1 MGAIEPQKKAH
12 GEIGEH
18 DIKRR
23 TCQNSEY
30 MANPYNIVKKEV
42 LPNGLVVITEPM
54 EYFHSVSVGIWLRS
68 GSRREPAELNGIS
81 HFIEH
86 MVFKGTR
93 RRTAE
98 DIAREVDRVGG
109 MLDAF
114 TAKEMVCFN
123 TRVLA
128 DHLPKAFDVL
138 ADMVIE
144 PRFAQEDIDR
154 EKSVVLEEIGMTQD
168 NPEDLVHE
176 LFTQNFWQSHP
187 IGKPILGTPETVSD
201 FTREKLSRWFLECYA
216 PNNLV
221 ITAAGDLSHEQL
233 VDLVAERF
241 SNLAPVRDDSA
252 VAVPQAS
259 PHITLRT
266 KGELEQVHL
275 CIGVQ
280 ALPLVDDRR
289 FAVSVLNNVLGGGM
303 SSRLFQNIREK
314 LGLAYAIFSEMNSY
328 RDAGMLSVYAGTSLE
343 TANQLV
349 ECVLAEF
356 RRLKEEP
363 LDEEELQRAKDHLK
377 GATLLALEGTGS
389 RMNSLARYH
398 IYFNRHFTAQ
408 DLIEMLERVTS
419 EDVQKLAQEFFH
431 PDRVA
436 ASVVGALNGFELTP
450 SQLQF

>member
-1 MGAIEPQKKAH
+1 MTNTNGVQK
-12 GEIGEH
+12 EIL
-18 DIKRR
+18 
-23 TCQNSEY
+23 S
-30 MANPYNIVKKEV
+30 
-42 LPNGLVVITEPM
+42 NGLVVITEPM

-68 GSRREPAELNGIS
+68 GSRREPAEWNGIS

-93 RRTAE
+93 RRSAE

-114 TAKEMVCFN
+114 TSKEMVCFN

-128 DHLPKAFDVL
+128 EHLPKAFDVL
-138 ADMVIE
+138 ADMVLE
-144 PRFAQEDIDR
+144 PRFADEDIER
-154 EKSVVLEEIGMTQD
+154 EKSVVLEEIRMTQD

-176 LFTQNFWQSHP
+176 LFTQNFWCPHP
-187 IGKPILGTPETVSD
+187 LGKPILGTPETVSA
-201 FTREKLSRWFLECYA
+201 FTRDTLGDWFTECYA

-221 ITAAGDLSHEQL
+221 ITAAGHLTHAQL

-241 SNLAPVRDDSA
+241 SKLSPSRDDA
-252 VAVPQAS
+252 AEPAPQAA

-266 KGELEQVHL
+266 KHELEQVHI
-275 CIGVQ
+275 CIGVP
-280 ALPLVDDRR
+280 AFPLTDCRR
-289 FAVSVLNNVLGGGM
+289 FAASLLNNVLGGGM
-303 SSRLFQNIREK
+303 SSRLFQNIRER

-343 TANQLV
+343 TAEKLIK
-349 ECVLAEF
+349 CVLEEF
-356 RRLKEEP
+356 RQLKERP
-363 LDEEELQRAKDHLK
+363 LDEEELRRAKDHLK

-408 DLIEMLERVTS
+408 ELIAMLESVTA
-419 EDVQKLAQEFFH
+419 EEIQQIAQEFFQ
-431 PDRVA
+431 PGRLA
-436 ASVVGALNGFELTP
+436 ASVVGALDGFNLTP
-450 SQLQF
+450 SQLTF